1 MEERT
6 TRESMV
12 AEIGAGDPSSGG
24 GGSLV
29 RLDPAMKE
37 GGPGTQVRAR
47 VSIAREGE
55 EGRES

>member
-1 MEERT
+1 
-6 TRESMV
+6 MV